1 MFVGILFVVGT
12 IGFMMLGEDFVHAI
26 YQTGLVLT
34 TVGFTPEDRPGAVE
48 KIFTASLAFGGVVA
62 FFGTLAVFTSAL
74 VEGHIGM
81 LSRRRRMD
89 RRIAALN
96 NHYIICAYGR
106 VARAAARE
114 LEAEG
119 VPFVVIDRLEELEER
134 MRADGVHYIIADPTS
149 DAVLRE
155 AGIERARGL
164 VSAVDSD
171 ADNVYI
177 TLTARSMRPELFI
190 VARASES
197 AAADRLYRAGADRVI
212 SPYVSSGRHM
222 AMLAL
227 RPRIVD
233 YIDIA
238 GRGDET
244 LRLEEVL
251 IDERS
256 PLVGLT
262 LGAVSGGATPL
273 VIRREGNVLSN
284 PAASELLQAG
294 DLLVLLGRP
303 ADLRR
308 VEEVAH

>member
-1 MFVGILFVVGT
+1 
-12 IGFMMLGEDFVHAI
+12 
-26 YQTGLVLT
+26 
-34 TVGFTPEDRPGAVE
+34 
-48 KIFTASLAFGGVVA
+48 
-62 FFGTLAVFTSAL
+62 
-74 VEGHIGM
+74 
-81 LSRRRRMD
+81 
-89 RRIAALN
+89 
-96 NHYIICAYGR
+96 
-106 VARAAARE
+106 
-114 LEAEG
+114 
-119 VPFVVIDRLEELEER
+119 
-134 MRADGVHYIIADPTS
+134 
-149 DAVLRE
+149 
-155 AGIERARGL
+155 
-164 VSAVDSD
+164 
-171 ADNVYI
+171 VYI

>member
-1 MFVGILFVVGT
+1 
-12 IGFMMLGEDFVHAI
+12 
-26 YQTGLVLT
+26 
-34 TVGFTPEDRPGAVE
+34 
-48 KIFTASLAFGGVVA
+48 
-62 FFGTLAVFTSAL
+62 
-74 VEGHIGM
+74 
-81 LSRRRRMD
+81 MD